1 MQDIIGSSAI
11 DTLKAMVPSKP
22 GPVQIQISQ
31 VAGDPALRNAQRE
44 KNVVK
49 LGSDPTI
56 SERAAYAAQL
66 KVALEK
72 AQADFETVQGD
83 LRQYGKDKRKAYNE
97 AFKANI
103 TTVAVPYEENGDTH
117 HVQVICT
124 NRYTVQK
131 DVILNNK
138 ETLGQD
144 FDRLFN
150 VETTKRLKA
159 DGEKLLRKLLVEIG
173 ISAESTDA
181 VIGQLVEVDH
191 KVSAVEDYEQK
202 VDSVV
207 NPAAKDILSQA
218 VTRVSPALKFVG

>member
-1 MQDIIGSSAI
+1 MQAVNVGSAI
-11 DTLKAMVPSKP
+11 EVLKAMVPKKP
-22 GPVQIQISQ
+22 DPVQIQISQ
-31 VAGDPALRNAQRE
+31 ISGDPALRNAQRE

-49 LGSDPTI
+49 LGMDPSI
-56 SERAAYAAQL
+56 EERAAYAAEL

-72 AQADFETVQGD
+72 AQSDFEAVQGD
-83 LRQYGKDKRKAYNE
+83 LRQYGKDKRKAYND

-103 TTVAVPYEENGDTH
+103 TTVAVPYEDNGDTR

-159 DGEKLLRKLLVEIG
+159 DGESLLRKLLVEVG
-173 ISAESTDA
+173 ISPESTDA
-181 VIGQLVEVDH
+181 VINQLVETDY

-207 NPAAKDILSQA
+207 NPAAKDVLSQA
-218 VTRVSPALKFVG
+218 VSRVSPALKFVG